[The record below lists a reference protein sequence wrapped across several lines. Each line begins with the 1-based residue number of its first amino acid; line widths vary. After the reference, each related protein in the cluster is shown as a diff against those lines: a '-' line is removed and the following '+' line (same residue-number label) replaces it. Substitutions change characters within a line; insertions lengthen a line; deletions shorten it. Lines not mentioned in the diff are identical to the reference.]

1 MLSAAV
7 KPNPNEAKNR
17 WSQDWISWINNNIL
31 DFVIPMN
38 YGVENDVFIDNLR
51 RINKEVHDID
61 KVFMGIAIYN
71 QDESNVAKKIILSK
85 YSGFNQICLFSY
97 NSLRK
102 DNIDFKVIT
111 YEYLNN
117 KFIIED

>member
-7 KPNPNEAKNR
+7 KPNPHEAKNK

-38 YGVENDVFIDNLR
+38 YGIDNDLFLDNLR
-51 RINKEVHDID
+51 KINKVIID
-61 KVFMGIAIYN
+61 LDKIVVGISTYN
-71 QDESNVAKKIILSK
+71 QDEAEISKKIILSK
-85 YSGFNQICLFSY
+85 YSGYSNICLFSY
-97 NSLRK
+97 TSFKNN
-102 DNIDFKVIT
+102 DIDFNLVR

-117 KFIIED
+117 KFSIEE